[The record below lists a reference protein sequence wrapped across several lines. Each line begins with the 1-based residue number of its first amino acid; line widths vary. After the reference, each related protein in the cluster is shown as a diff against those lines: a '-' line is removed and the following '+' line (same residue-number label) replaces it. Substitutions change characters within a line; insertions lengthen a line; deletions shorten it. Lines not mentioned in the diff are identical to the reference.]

1 MLNDLKWNC
10 IRLYIV
16 RFFENIWII
25 IIDRYFILSE
35 MSGDESR
42 LFVLLIYFILSEMS
56 GDESRLFVLLRFVEL
71 FTTIIIKLML
81 IRNVKFYTLSC
92 FCYSFKNKFVWNNVF
107 FLSCLYKW
115 RWFLAN
121 FSRGRSGR
129 DRMIVEIIT
138 TYAISAYHH

>member
-25 IIDRYFILSE
+25 IIDR
-35 MSGDESR
+35 
-42 LFVLLIYFILSEMS
+42 YFILSEMS